1 MVDGLPGENMKEMK
15 INDEQIGDSFPTY
28 VVAEAG
34 LNHNGDVET
43 AKKMIEGIKNSGVNA
58 IKFQTYKTNNFLT
71 DDSEYYDFFK
81 NVELSFEEFKELK
94 EYSDN
99 LDITFFSAPFDFE
112 SADYLKK
119 INVPAFKIASS
130 DFTNIPLVEHISKMS
145 IPMILSTGLCN
156 LKEVEDT
163 IAICNQNDNIAIL
176 HCVADYPTKPEDCNL
191 NTIQTLKEQFNIP
204 VGFSD
209 NGESTLVDL
218 IAVSLGAN
226 IIEKHYTLDKK
237 MEGPDHFFSIEPKS
251 LKYLVSQIRMI
262 ERMKGDGIKKPSS
275 SELTNISAIRKSI
288 TANINISKGEKLSFE
303 NIAIKRPATGLE
315 PRFVASAIGKK
326 VKNDIKKNQS
336 IQLDD
341 IE

>member
-130 DFTNIPLVEHISKMS
+130 DFTNIPL
-145 IPMILSTGLCN
+145 G
-156 LKEVEDT
+156 
-163 IAICNQNDNIAIL
+163 
-176 HCVADYPTKPEDCNL
+176 
-191 NTIQTLKEQFNIP
+191 
-204 VGFSD
+204 
-209 NGESTLVDL
+209 
-218 IAVSLGAN
+218 
-226 IIEKHYTLDKK
+226 
-237 MEGPDHFFSIEPKS
+237 
-251 LKYLVSQIRMI
+251 
-262 ERMKGDGIKKPSS
+262 
-275 SELTNISAIRKSI
+275 
-288 TANINISKGEKLSFE
+288 
-303 NIAIKRPATGLE
+303 
-315 PRFVASAIGKK
+315 
-326 VKNDIKKNQS
+326 
-336 IQLDD
+336 
-341 IE
+341 

>member
-1 MVDGLPGENMKEMK
+1 MVDGLPGENMKEMQ

-43 AKKMIEGIKNSGVNA
+43 AKKMIESIKNSGVNA

-130 DFTNIPLVEHISKMS
+130 DFTNI
-145 IPMILSTGLCN
+145 
-156 LKEVEDT
+156 
-163 IAICNQNDNIAIL
+163 
-176 HCVADYPTKPEDCNL
+176 
-191 NTIQTLKEQFNIP
+191 F
-204 VGFSD
+204 
-209 NGESTLVDL
+209 
-218 IAVSLGAN
+218 
-226 IIEKHYTLDKK
+226 
-237 MEGPDHFFSIEPKS
+237 
-251 LKYLVSQIRMI
+251 
-262 ERMKGDGIKKPSS
+262 
-275 SELTNISAIRKSI
+275 
-288 TANINISKGEKLSFE
+288 
-303 NIAIKRPATGLE
+303 
-315 PRFVASAIGKK
+315 
-326 VKNDIKKNQS
+326 
-336 IQLDD
+336 
-341 IE
+341 